1 MKKKRTIILICFVLL
16 LAAAFCLTAFRVRG
30 SVSVKGKENTQSPD
44 PAFYSQK
51 DPLWAGDLLGGSSFT
66 METSGCLTACLA
78 AELSIQDIPVP
89 EIRSLDPGSLNSY
102 FSEKQVYDKEGNI
115 QWDPL
120 SSVLHVSLERING
133 ISAMK
138 KTDLTAL
145 LSEGIYPIVRVRVK
159 GLGNFHYVLLVKSQ
173 DGQFWCMD
181 PLHAAEELVP
191 LSEFGNRI
199 YAIRYLYRP

>member
-1 MKKKRTIILICFVLL
+1 MKKKRTIIILCIILL
-16 LAAAFCLTAFRVRG
+16 LAAVFCLTAFRVRG
-30 SVSVKGKENTQSPD
+30 SVSVNGEGSTQSPD
-44 PAFYSQK
+44 PVFFSQK
-51 DPLWAGDLLGGSSFT
+51 DTLWAGDLLGDSSFT

-78 AELSIQDIPVP
+78 AELRMQDISIP
-89 EIRSLDPGSLNSY
+89 EINAMDPGTLNSF
-102 FSEKQVYDKEGNI
+102 FSGKQVYDREGNI

-120 SSVLHVSLERING
+120 SSALNVSLERING
-133 ISAMK
+133 ISAMR

-159 GLGNFHYVLLVKSQ
+159 GLGNFHYVLLVKCQ

-181 PLHAAEELVP
+181 PLHAEEELVP
-191 LSEFGNRI
+191 LSAFGNRI

>member
-1 MKKKRTIILICFVLL
+1 
-16 LAAAFCLTAFRVRG
+16 
-30 SVSVKGKENTQSPD
+30 
-44 PAFYSQK
+44 
-51 DPLWAGDLLGGSSFT
+51 

-78 AELSIQDIPVP
+78 AELRMQDISIP
-89 EIRSLDPGSLNSY
+89 EINAMDPGTLNSF
-102 FSEKQVYDKEGNI
+102 FSGKQVYDREGNI

-120 SSVLHVSLERING
+120 SSALNVSLERING
-133 ISAMK
+133 ISAMR

-159 GLGNFHYVLLVKSQ
+159 GLGNFHYVLLVKCQ

-181 PLHAAEELVP
+181 PLHAEEELVP
-191 LSEFGNRI
+191 LSAFGNRI

>member
-16 LAAAFCLTAFRVRG
+16 PAAAFCLTAFRVRG

-44 PAFYSQK
+44 PVFYSQK

-66 METSGCLTACLA
+66 METSGCLTVCLA
-78 AELSIQDIPVP
+78 AELRMQDIPVP

-138 KTDLTAL
+138 KTDLTAI